1 MPGCSGRRCGQLI
14 NWIVYKKL
22 ERRIKVD
29 IFKKQVKFHYQTEV
43 LVVGGGS
50 AGVTA
55 AIAAAEQGAQTM
67 LVERYGFLGGISTQ
81 VLDTFYGFFTPGSQP
96 RKVVGGIP
104 DRVVAN
110 LEKQGAMLVRPNTY
124 GAGDGITY
132 DPETLK
138 VVWERLAVDAG
149 VKILY
154 HTLVIDVLLKDGRVT
169 GVVSASKGGLSM
181 IEAQVV
187 IDASGDADVA
197 AVAGVGYESAATGPV
212 QSLTTTFRLL
222 NVDTAMARQV
232 KKDQLHLLMQDAID
246 RGDYDLPRREGSV
259 HITPLPGVMATNLT
273 RVMEVDATDVEQ
285 LSQAEIEGR
294 RQAMEYF
301 RFLHDRV
308 PGYEQSALANFSTQ
322 IGIRESRRILGRYRL
337 TRQDVLNA
345 RKFED
350 AIAQCGAPIEDHH
363 AGQDTRW
370 EYLPEG
376 ETYQIP
382 YRCLVPENTVG
393 LLVAGRCLSADHD
406 AHASVRSMG
415 QCMSMGQAAGLAAVL
430 AYQEHCLPDEIPVGE
445 LQNRLRKIGAVLD

>member
-197 AVAGVGYESAATGPV
+197 AAAGVGYESAATGPV

-232 KKDQLHLLMQDAID
+232 KKDQLHLLMQEAID

-259 HITPLPGVMATNLT
+259 HITPLPGVMATNMT

>member
-1 MPGCSGRRCGQLI
+1 
-14 NWIVYKKL
+14 
-22 ERRIKVD
+22 VD
-29 IFKKQVKFHYQTEV
+29 IFKKQVKFHYRTEV
-43 LVVGGGS
+43 LVVGSGS
-50 AGVTA
+50 AGATA
-55 AIAAAEQGAQTM
+55 AIAAAEQGARTM

-81 VLDTFYGFFTPGSQP
+81 VLDTFYGFFTPGSNP

-132 DPETLK
+132 LPETLK
-138 VVWERLAVDAG
+138 VIWEKLAVGAG
-149 VKILY
+149 VKILF
-154 HTLVIDVLLKDGRVT
+154 HTLVIDVLLENGRVT
-169 GVVSASKGGLSM
+169 GVVTASKSGLSV

-197 AVAGVGYESAATGPV
+197 AAAGVGYEGAATGPV

-222 NVDTAMARQV
+222 NVDTAVARQV
-232 KKDQLHLLMQDAID
+232 KKDQLHLLMKEAID
-246 RGDYDLPRREGSV
+246 SGDYDLPRREGSV
-259 HITPLPGVMATNLT
+259 HITPLPGVMATNMT

-285 LSQAEIEGR
+285 LSHAEIEGR

-308 PGYEQSALANFSTQ
+308 PGYERSALANFSTQ
-322 IGIRESRRILGRYRL
+322 IGVRESRRIMGRYRL

-345 RKFED
+345 RKFGD
-350 AIAQCGAPIEDHH
+350 AIALCGAPIEDHH
-363 AGQDTRW
+363 SGQDTRW

-415 QCMSMGQAAGLAAVL
+415 QCMSMGQAAGLAAGL
-430 AYQEHCLPDEIPVGE
+430 ALQTNCMPDEVPIAE
-445 LQNRLRKIGAVLD
+445 LQNRLRKIGAILD